1 MNCNHW
7 INNISND
14 QDEEALLIQ
23 RENWSKLLEFYCSNM
38 PQQCQTNIFQSLSIE
53 ILCSHW
59 QDLCLELRDA
69 ARKLLEKEIDHLH
82 NDNDAWYILIS
93 KWSNLFHQ
101 SYNKETDGALH
112 DPNIQDILL
121 DDTAYNND
129 TTTTTI
135 IMKEQYKR
143 QQLLSIVFM
152 GIICARYGQEVEHAK
167 QSSVT
172 IKGFS
177 VESPEI
183 ILNLSHILASLLS
196 SSNFDHIPLHTAIR
210 RTAIDL
216 IGHGYTTWEPYLDIG
231 QVLLTLFDLCSISDS
246 AKTTNNAHGGVLTP
260 KTDTCLTARTALY
273 LIATSRSRVVIT
285 TLTREIAKY
294 ALVQSG
300 TTSSPTSIT
309 LKNEHKLGILH
320 LIQILIEKCPQDIED
335 LILEV
340 IDITLNCIDLNILR
354 HKGVQAV
361 SETFGL
367 LLKYPTVT
375 YCHGSPKL
383 CVGTKT
389 GLLALYDL
397 KTPKCQPSQVL
408 PKTEITTC
416 VEFSTDGKYLASY
429 SGYEGKLYFWQTSA
443 NTFFGSSNALH
454 LSSRHDAQ
462 RLDRSI
468 LSPMEQVSLKWID
481 RTHVTMCWQDDK
493 IEKIFKV

>member
-152 GIICARYGQEVEHAK
+152 GIICARYRQEVEHAK

-177 VESPEI
+177 
-183 ILNLSHILASLLS
+183 
-196 SSNFDHIPLHTAIR
+196 IPLHTAIR

-216 IGHGYTTWEPYLDIG
+216 IGRGYTTWESYLDIG

-246 AKTTNNAHGGVLTP
+246 STMTSNLHGGILTP
-260 KTDTCLTARTALY
+260 RTDTCLTARTALY
-273 LIATSRSRVVIT
+273 LIATSRSRVVIM
-285 TLTREIAKY
+285 TLAREIAKY

-309 LKNEHKLGILH
+309 LKNEHKLETLR
-320 LIQILIEKCPQDIED
+320 LIQILIEKCSQDIED

-367 LLKYPTVT
+367 LL
-375 YCHGSPKL
+375 
-383 CVGTKT
+383 
-389 GLLALYDL
+389 
-397 KTPKCQPSQVL
+397 
-408 PKTEITTC
+408 
-416 VEFSTDGKYLASY
+416 
-429 SGYEGKLYFWQTSA
+429 
-443 NTFFGSSNALH
+443 
-454 LSSRHDAQ
+454 
-462 RLDRSI
+462 
-468 LSPMEQVSLKWID
+468 
-481 RTHVTMCWQDDK
+481 
-493 IEKIFKV
+493 